1 MSFKVSQL
9 LIVATVLLVVSVTTQ
24 AQEHEAKV
32 FSVRLGDKVIVLPP
46 PEGFE
51 EVSSKFE
58 SMKTRF
64 TQLEAPDAD
73 MLGAFLPTSDCELL
87 RNGNPPTLAY
97 YSKVSVLR
105 SIRED
110 GVSESVFNEA
120 VDYFNKNQQS
130 LLAPDGSEMEKV
142 LKHLEESLTKLESQK
157 TKLDM
162 TQPKQLGV
170 LESRPNLHSSLLLMS
185 MNFDFEG
192 KKTEVPLLVAMSF
205 VRVKERI
212 IYAITYRLYQART
225 DLEILKQLQK
235 KWTDS
240 ILTAN

>member
-1 MSFKVSQL
+1 MNFKVSQL
-9 LIVATVLLVVSVTTQ
+9 LVGAAVLLVVSVTAQ
-24 AQEHEAKV
+24 AQPHEVKV

-58 SMKTRF
+58 SMKARF
-64 TQLEAPDAD
+64 TELEAPDAD
-73 MLGAFLPTSDCELL
+73 MLGAFLPASDYELL
-87 RNGNPPTLAY
+87 RNGKPPSLTY

-105 SIRED
+105 SIRAET
-110 GVSESVFNEA
+110 VSESVFNEA
-120 VDYFNKNQQS
+120 VDYFKKNQQTI
-130 LLAPDGSEMEKV
+130 LDPDGSEMEKV
-142 LKHLEESLTKLESQK
+142 LKHLEETVSKQESLK

-162 TQPKQLGV
+162 SQPKQLGV
-170 LESRPNLHSSLLLMS
+170 SEARPNLHSSLILMT

-205 VRVKERI
+205 MRVKERI
-212 IYAITYRLYQART
+212 IYVITYRLYQART
-225 DLEILKQLQK
+225 DLEILKQLHK
-235 KWTDS
+235 KWNDS